1 MFAERSYHTEWSGA
15 DGPPTGRWVRPRQVK
30 WLSFGHVGTC
40 CANTWDAAHM
50 METVRDVTEQRATN
64 VRTAILV
71 EGKSDELAV
80 EALASRFG
88 RDLNAEGVSVIA
100 MNGAKNI
107 GRFLDRF
114 GPRGRGLTLAGL
126 YDDAAEP
133 DFRRGLER
141 TGFGSD
147 LSRADVER
155 LGFHACV
162 EDLEDELIRALGP
175 EAVIAEV
182 ESRGELGPLR
192 TLQKQPDWRHRPI
205 EQQLRRFLGNA
216 SRKIDYAPRLVGAL
230 DPSNIPRPLAE
241 LLAGV

>member
-1 MFAERSYHTEWSGA
+1 
-15 DGPPTGRWVRPRQVK
+15 
-30 WLSFGHVGTC
+30 
-40 CANTWDAAHM
+40 M
-50 METVRDVTEQRATN
+50 MESARDVTEQRATN
-64 VRTAILV
+64 VRSVILV

-88 RDLNAEGVSVIA
+88 RALNAEGVAVIA

-107 GRFLDRF
+107 GRFHDRF
-114 GPRGRGLTLAGL
+114 GPRGLGLTLAGL
-126 YDDAAEP
+126 YDEAEEP

-141 TGFGSD
+141 AGFGSG
-147 LSRADVER
+147 LSRADIER

-175 EAVIAEV
+175 EEVIAEV

-205 EQQLRRFLGNA
+205 EQQLRRFLGNS
-216 SRKIDYAPRLVGAL
+216 SRKIDYAPRLVEAL
-230 DPSNIPRPLAE
+230 DLSNVPRPLAE
-241 LLAGV
+241 LLARV